1 MRGLLCGLVLL
12 VNLSTAVAVG
22 YGGPDEFVLRENAKG
37 GFFRVGHALSW
48 ETRSQIVALWLAG
61 WSYSEVARQMRCAYN
76 TVRNIVWEFTTSG
89 RLAARAQTGAC
100 SKPPKMRIREL
111 LYLKV
116 RAYQREPR
124 RVVEKEIHEA
134 DDSCAP
140 RLLAAVPGESAAG
153 HHVRRGGRATAP
165 RPRRPR

>member
-1 MRGLLCGLVLL
+1 MFGLLCGLVLL

-37 GFFRVGHALSW
+37 GLYRVGHALSW

-61 WSYSEVARQMRCAYN
+61 WSFTEVARQMRCAYN
-76 TVRNIVWEFTTSG
+76 TVKKIVGVYTTSG
-89 RLAARAQTGAC
+89 RLAPRAQTGAW

-116 RAYQREPR
+116 RA
-124 RVVEKEIHEA
+124 
-134 DDSCAP
+134 
-140 RLLAAVPGESAAG
+140 
-153 HHVRRGGRATAP
+153 
-165 RPRRPR
+165 